1 MLSIPL
7 PFQGEKR
14 SFLRALSP
22 ISVWEICYFSAHCP
36 RNLLKLV
43 KFFVPFLKKADFY
56 KVAPRYVAGWADSR
70 DAARGYREGIRPN
83 PRRSAGLP
91 RRNPPQSAT

>member
-1 MLSIPL
+1 MLSIPP

-14 SFLRALSP
+14 PLLRALSP
-22 ISVWEICYFSAHCP
+22 ISVWEIWRGICYFSAHRP

-70 DAARGYREGIRPN
+70 DVARGYREIKN
-83 PRRSAGLP
+83 
-91 RRNPPQSAT
+91 